1 MNTGPIFGAA
11 DVNIINLFLIKLMKL
26 CLCNISVVI
35 WRMEK
40 GRLQSQLRSLGFI
53 LLKVTLIIYM
63 KVLHMIIQTHEQ

>member
-1 MNTGPIFGAA
+1 MNMQVSIKVNRNGLLDQSVVKGDVMGGGVMNTGPIFGAA

-40 GRLQSQLRSLGFI
+40 G
-53 LLKVTLIIYM
+53 
-63 KVLHMIIQTHEQ
+63 